1 MEFWMTLSALAAL
14 FFCYGYIR
22 GFFKRIIMTH
32 KLKKCCKRNGYTF
45 KKTGSIFTWNRSEKV
60 SFRIEN
66 GNTVYLIK
74 LMGSVHKLETFYLNT
89 QGTYTVQRIVPLAVG
104 KGGSVS
110 YTKNSREKSLPEV
123 DWYQGE
129 EPDWTKIYIP
139 IFLFCPAPMEIRIIK
154 GEAKKESPLIGSG
167 AIGDAYMESLKKR
180 RLNTDREYGGW
191 ASGGYSYIAGS
202 SKTHSGEAIGG
213 IYLYGTQ
220 DLIKILDDRGRH
232 LE

>member
-1 MEFWMTLSALAAL
+1 MEFWIVIVVLAV
-14 FFCYGYIR
+14 FIFSRGYIR
-22 GFFKRIIMTH
+22 AFFKRIIMTH

-45 KKTGSIFTWNRSEKV
+45 KKTGSVYTWNRSEKV

-74 LMGSVHKLETFYLNT
+74 LLGSAHKLETFYLNT
-89 QGTYTVQRIVPLAVG
+89 RGTYTVQRIVPFVVG

-110 YTKNSREKSLPEV
+110 YTKVGREKPLPEV

-129 EPDWTKIYIP
+129 EPDWTKNHIP
-139 IFLFCPAPMEIRIIK
+139 IFLFCPAPMEIRVLR
-154 GEAKKESPLIGSG
+154 GGAKKESPLIGSG
-167 AIGDAYMESLKKR
+167 AVGDAYMESLKKR
-180 RLNTDREYGGW
+180 RLNANREYGGW
-191 ASGGYSYIAGS
+191 ASGGYSYIGGS

-220 DLIKILDDRGRH
+220 DLIKILDDGGRN
-232 LE
+232 LN